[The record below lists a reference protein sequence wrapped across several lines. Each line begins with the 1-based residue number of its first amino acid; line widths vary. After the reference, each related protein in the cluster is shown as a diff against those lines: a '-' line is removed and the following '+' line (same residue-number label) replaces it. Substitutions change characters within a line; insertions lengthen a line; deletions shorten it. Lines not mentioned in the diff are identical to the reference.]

1 MRGGEKSQ
9 PSMALKIR
17 VKKSHRREFIMTQA
31 IENQEDYNAKILQ
44 IAKLVQ
50 ETIDNYAEV
59 GGAEDW
65 GLDDFIDEIVDEQ
78 LTEKYLRVNDIQD
91 YTNSG
96 LGLDEGMTP
105 ICSVVEVFQAG
116 HGAVCADVEELISAE
131 YVAKVQG

>member
-1 MRGGEKSQ
+1 MR
-9 PSMALKIR
+9 
-17 VKKSHRREFIMTQA
+17 
-31 IENQEDYNAKILQ
+31 IENQEDYNVKILQ
-44 IAKLVQ
+44 IALLVQ
-50 ETIDNYAEV
+50 DSIDDYAEV
-59 GGAEDW
+59 GGADGW

-78 LTEKYLRVNDIQD
+78 LTEQYLRVNDIQD

-131 YVAKVQG
+131 YVAKVEG

>member
-1 MRGGEKSQ
+1 MR
-9 PSMALKIR
+9 
-17 VKKSHRREFIMTQA
+17 
-31 IENQEDYNAKILQ
+31 IENQEDYNVKILQ
-44 IAKLVQ
+44 IALLVQ
-50 ETIDNYAEV
+50 DSIDDYAEI

-78 LTEKYLRVNDIQD
+78 LTEQYLRVNDIQD

-116 HGAVCADVEELISAE
+116 HGAVCADVEE